1 MRDSIGIFDRI
12 ISFLSYITAGWGG
25 MIVLVV
31 MYFRKKHLPIFEIQ
45 CYAINIYL
53 ITIFIIA
60 MGLGLI
66 LKFLSYIPFINYL
79 VAQIAFFFNRPLLLD
94 YSLIQLFTTCLI
106 AYLAISSLLGIY
118 PRVYWISKILLTE
131 MCSLALQEKARWL
144 ALAIYLPSEPLA
156 LLPSKKSPC

>member
-31 MYFRKKHLPIFEIQ
+31 MYFRKKTPSHFLRYNAMQSIFISLL
-45 CYAINIYL
+45 Y
-53 ITIFIIA
+53 FIIA

-66 LKFLSYIPFINYL
+66 LKFLSFIPFINYL

-118 PRVYWISKILLTE
+118 PRVYWISKNIID
-131 MCSLALQEKARWL
+131 RNV
-144 ALAIYLPSEPLA
+144 
-156 LLPSKKSPC
+156 

>member
-31 MYFRKKHLPIFEIQ
+31 MYFRKKTPSHFLRYNAMQSIFISLL
-45 CYAINIYL
+45 Y
-53 ITIFIIA
+53 FIIA

-106 AYLAISSLLGIY
+106 AYLAIFSLLGIY
-118 PRVYWISKILLTE
+118 PRVYWISKNIID
-131 MCSLALQEKARWL
+131 RNV
-144 ALAIYLPSEPLA
+144 
-156 LLPSKKSPC
+156 

>member
-12 ISFLSYITAGWGG
+12 ISFLSYVTAGWGG

-31 MYFRKKHLPIFEIQ
+31 MYFRKKTPSHFLRYNAMQSIFISLL
-45 CYAINIYL
+45 Y
-53 ITIFIIA
+53 FIIA

-106 AYLAISSLLGIY
+106 AYLAISSLFGIY
-118 PRVYWISKILLTE
+118 PRVYWISKNIID
-131 MCSLALQEKARWL
+131 RNV
-144 ALAIYLPSEPLA
+144 
-156 LLPSKKSPC
+156 

>member
-31 MYFRKKHLPIFEIQ
+31 MYFRKKTPSHFLRYNAMQSIFISLL
-45 CYAINIYL
+45 Y
-53 ITIFIIA
+53 FIIA

-106 AYLAISSLLGIY
+106 AYLAIASLLGIY
-118 PRVYWISKILLTE
+118 PRVYWISKNIID
-131 MCSLALQEKARWL
+131 RNV
-144 ALAIYLPSEPLA
+144 
-156 LLPSKKSPC
+156 